1 MDVISFNIIFTVA
14 FFTAFMVMVIWV
26 FLPRRKSRYDDAA
39 QLPFVTDQQESARE
53 PQRHE

>member
-1 MDVISFNIIFTVA
+1 MDAINFNIIFTVA

-39 QLPFVTDQQESARE
+39 QLPFVADQKESARE

>member
-1 MDVISFNIIFTVA
+1 MDVISFNIVFTVA

-39 QLPFVTDQQESARE
+39 SLPFVADQQESGQE